1 VRAFFACLVAFLA
14 SACAPAPPASPSHSA
29 LAEELAGKT
38 VALVGGANNDRAYC
52 SGVWVAPDA
61 ILTAAHCVED
71 LEGSTVHYS
80 TREDVV
86 HLGDLELVNTRVA
99 VVEATDDAHDLALLR
114 AQFPGTMTPHGVAS
128 VSSGPLNPGDAV
140 YTMGQPHGLWWSY
153 SSGEIAA
160 IRFIDAPPAIWY
172 VQTTAPIS
180 PGSSGC
186 GLFDASG
193 RIVGIAHGSYSG
205 ARNQLLNFFVH
216 REYVTHF
223 LKGRV

>member
-1 VRAFFACLVAFLA
+1 MKRFFGLLFALLAACTPTT
-14 SACAPAPPASPSHSA
+14 PAASPSHSA

-38 VALVGGANNDRAYC
+38 VALVGGLGLDRAYC

-61 ILTAAHCVED
+61 ILTAAHCVDD
-71 LEGSTVHYS
+71 LDGSTVRYS

-99 VVEATDDAHDLALLR
+99 IVEATDDAHDLALLR

-160 IRFIDAPPAIWY
+160 IRFFDAPPAIWW

-186 GLFDASG
+186 GLFDGSG
-193 RIVGIAHGSYSG
+193 RLVGIAHGSFTG
-205 ARNQLLNFFVH
+205 RNQLLNFFVH
-216 REYVTHF
+216 RQYVEHF